1 MFYFS
6 YFFLKI
12 CVSSSLGRCYFRIL
26 FHVLIVN
33 FISLAGVNLFLV
45 LQQYGLILFCFD
57 IFPPITVICSRS
69 VFFLLLLHLVVVLF
83 LTALKLLS
91 QLVVVLF
98 CLVYIFVPPVDKVRS
113 LDATIWSLWMSTM
126 FHIH

>member
-69 VFFLLLLHLVVVLF
+69 VFFSSFSPLGCGFVPHGTKIIVPTSRGFVLF
-83 LTALKLLS
+83 GL
-91 QLVVVLF
+91 
-98 CLVYIFVPPVDKVRS
+98 
-113 LDATIWSLWMSTM
+113 
-126 FHIH
+126 HICSSCR